1 MAKRSHNQYQY
12 PDSPP
17 APSRE
22 KVWLMFDR
30 IAGKYDLLNH
40 LLSLGFDLQWRK
52 KVNRYLPEGTPLAL
66 LDLATGT
73 GDQILS
79 ILRQN
84 QNIYRAVGMD
94 MAVKMLAIARKK
106 MEKTKFNK
114 MVEFKTGDAGEI
126 DFPDNSFDS
135 VTISFGIRNFIDLEK
150 TLSGIR
156 RVLKPS
162 GRLLILEFSIP
173 ENKII
178 RWLHLFYLRKIL
190 PLIGTLISGDD
201 YAYRYLNQTIE
212 TFPYGEAF
220 CSFLRKCDLT
230 RIRSIPLTFGVVTL
244 YQAEK

>member
-1 MAKRSHNQYQY
+1 MENKSHHHNQHL
-12 PDSPP
+12 DSPP

-22 KVWLMFDR
+22 KVWLMFNR

-40 LLSLGFDLQWRK
+40 LFSLGFDLHWRK
-52 KVNRYLPEGTPLAL
+52 KVNRYLPVGTNLSL

-73 GDQILS
+73 GDQLLS
-79 ILRQN
+79 ILRRN
-84 QNIYRAVGMD
+84 QKIGRAVGMD
-94 MAVKMLAIARKK
+94 MAVDMLAIARKK
-106 MEKTKFNK
+106 VERTKLDKN
-114 MVEFKTGDAGEI
+114 VEFVTGDAGKI
-126 DFPDNSFDS
+126 NFPENTFDA
-135 VTISFGIRNFIDLEK
+135 VTISFGIRNFINLENS
-150 TLSGIR
+150 LSEIR

-173 ENKII
+173 ENKLV

-190 PLIGTLISGDD
+190 PVIGSWISGDK

-220 CSFLRKCDLT
+220 CSLLT
-230 RIRSIPLTFGVVTL
+230 RCDFTDVRAMPMTFGVVTL